1 MKTKELEEM
10 LDIPRSAIRFYE
22 KQGLISPKR
31 SEHSEEREY
40 SSDDVSRLKKIL
52 LLRKLGF
59 SIAVIRDLL
68 EHKED
73 LQEQLAR
80 QIESLQNQQEELDA
94 VLSLCKDI
102 QNSHAALDQMD
113 TDAYLHHVHEKE
125 EQGYTFFDIL
135 SAEAVL
141 AASRIEY
148 SPGHGPRTPDLIYN
162 PLQKQQKQLQSY
174 WERHHLVYILLLA
187 AAMVLTILFIVFV
200 TQL

>member
-40 SSDDVSRLKKIL
+40 STEDAERLQKIV

-59 SIAVIRDLL
+59 SVTVIKDLL
-68 EHKED
+68 DHRID
-73 LQEQLAR
+73 LQEQITQ
-80 QIESLQNQQEELDA
+80 QIELLQKQQEELDG
-94 VLSLCKDI
+94 VLSLCREI
-102 QNSHAALDQMD
+102 QNSNITLDQID
-113 TDAYLHHVHEKE
+113 PNAYLNAIHDKE

-135 SAEAVL
+135 SAETVL

-162 PLQKQQKQLQSY
+162 PLQKQQKQLQGY
-174 WERHHLVYILLLA
+174 WDRHRLLHIALLA
-187 AAMVLTILFIVFV
+187 AAAVLTILFIVFV